1 MLSKLK
7 SSNSSMILFLL
18 ISSSLYPSMRTLT
31 LTRKAKSVLSLP
43 TVPASNQSDLML
55 LLLVLLSLKAASTPS
70 ALSVTTPLKAL
81 LLRLSQK

>member
-18 ISSSLYPSMRTLT
+18 ISSSLYPSMRKLT
-31 LTRKAKSVLSLP
+31 LTRKATSVLSLH

-55 LLLVLLSLKAASTPS
+55 LLPVLLSLKAASTLS
-70 ALSVTTPLKAL
+70 TFSVTTPLKAL
-81 LLRLSQK
+81 LLRPSQR